1 MNSVPN
7 NLTKD
12 RGVERTKGR
21 SGILLVGGVGI
32 PEMSQNFWIVIS
44 RFNEASYARYT
55 WEKPR
60 VGRTVIATGSRE

>member
-44 RFNEASYARYT
+44 RFNEASYA
-55 WEKPR
+55 
-60 VGRTVIATGSRE
+60 